1 MDGAEAVTE
10 DERPLWRR
18 IVDYP
23 LVAMVIATIVYIAAI
38 VLAVAVGKFAPQS
51 LGKVPVAAIQS
62 AITIAL
68 LYAAYKA
75 IIVRLGER
83 PRDDLPLGPALRD
96 GAIGLGAGFAL
107 MAVSVGVAAVLGIYR
122 ITGPGDTSRL
132 LLELIMVAIM
142 PGFTE
147 ELLFRGILFRWIEEF
162 GGSWLALLVTSA
174 LFGLAHILNPNAT
187 WFSSFAIAVEAGVL
201 LGGCYMLTRNLWLA
215 MGLHAGWNFTQGEIF
230 DVPVSG
236 IDEHGLVQ
244 ARLSGPELLSGGQF
258 GLEASLICLT
268 IATVTGI
275 ALVIWAVRKGHLV
288 RPHWLREPRQHEGL
302 VRTFG

>member
-1 MDGAEAVTE
+1 VNEARAVAA
-10 DERPLWRR
+10 DERPAWRR
-18 IVDYP
+18 VVDYP
-23 LVAMVIATIVYIAAI
+23 LVALVIATIVYILAT
-38 VLAVAVGKFAPQS
+38 VLGVVVGKVAPHS

-62 AITIAL
+62 AITIAF
-68 LYAAYKA
+68 LYTAYKL
-75 IIVRLGER
+75 IIVRLDDR
-83 PRDDLPLGPALRD
+83 PRDDLPAGPALRD
-96 GAIGLGAGFAL
+96 GAIGLSAGFAL
-107 MAVSVGVAAVLGIYR
+107 MAASVGVAALLGIYR
-122 ITGPGDTSRL
+122 IDGPGDTSRL

-236 IDEHGLVQ
+236 IDEHGLMQ
-244 ARLSGPELLSGGQF
+244 AQLSGPELLSGGRF
-258 GLEASLICLT
+258 GLEASLICLA
-268 IATVTGI
+268 IATATGVT
-275 ALVIWAVRKGHLV
+275 LVVWAVRKGHVV
-288 RPHWLREPRQHEGL
+288 RPYWLRQPEQDDEL
-302 VRTFG
+302 ARTFS

>member
-1 MDGAEAVTE
+1 MTEAEAVPAGK
-10 DERPLWRR
+10 PLWRK
-18 IVDYP
+18 IIDYP
-23 LVAMVIATIVYIAAI
+23 LVTMVIATVLYIC
-38 VLAVAVGKFAPQS
+38 AVALSIVIGKQVPAS
-51 LGKVPVAAIQS
+51 LGKTEVAAVH
-62 AITIAL
+62 AVITIGL
-68 LYAAYKA
+68 LLAVYKF
-75 IIVRLGER
+75 IITRLGEN
-83 PRDDLPLGPALRD
+83 PKDDLPAGPAIRD

-107 MAVSVGVAAVLGIYR
+107 MAASVGVATVAGVYR
-122 ITGPGDTSRL
+122 IIGEGDTSTL
-132 LLELIMVAIM
+132 LLELISVAIM

-147 ELLFRGILFRWIEEF
+147 ELLFRGILFRWLEEF

-174 LFGLAHILNPNAT
+174 LFGLAHIMNPNAT

-244 ARLSGPELLSGGQF
+244 AQLSGPPLLSGGTF

-268 IATVTGI
+268 IATATG
-275 ALVIWAVRKGHLV
+275 VWMVYRAVRKGHLV
-288 RPHWLREPRQHEGL
+288 HPHWLRD
-302 VRTFG
+302 

>member
-1 MDGAEAVTE
+1 MTEAEAVPAGK
-10 DERPLWRR
+10 PLWRK
-18 IVDYP
+18 IIDYP
-23 LVAMVIATIVYIAAI
+23 LVTMVIATVLYIC
-38 VLAVAVGKFAPQS
+38 AVALSIVIGKQVPAS
-51 LGKVPVAAIQS
+51 LGKTEVAAVH
-62 AITIAL
+62 AVITIGL
-68 LYAAYKA
+68 LLAVYK
-75 IIVRLGER
+75 IIITRLGEN
-83 PRDDLPLGPALRD
+83 PKDDLPAGPAIRD

-107 MAVSVGVAAVLGIYR
+107 MAASVGVATVAGVYR
-122 ITGPGDTSRL
+122 IIGEGDTSTL
-132 LLELIMVAIM
+132 LLELISVAIM

-147 ELLFRGILFRWIEEF
+147 ELLFRGILFRWLEEF

-174 LFGLAHILNPNAT
+174 LFGLAHIMNPNAT

-244 ARLSGPELLSGGQF
+244 AQLSGPPLLSGGTF

-268 IATVTGI
+268 IATATG
-275 ALVIWAVRKGHLV
+275 VWMVYRAVRKGHLV
-288 RPHWLREPRQHEGL
+288 HPHWLRD
-302 VRTFG
+302 

>member
-1 MDGAEAVTE
+1 VDETHEGASE
-10 DERPLWRR
+10 ERPLWRR

-23 LVAMVIATIVYIAAI
+23 LVALIIATIIYI
-38 VLAVAVGKFAPQS
+38 LATALGLWVGTFAPES
-51 LGKVPVAAIQS
+51 LGKVAVAAIQS
-62 AITIAL
+62 GVTIAL
-68 LYAAYKA
+68 LFGAYKGVIA
-75 IIVRLGER
+75 RLGEH
-83 PRDDLPLGPALRD
+83 PRDDLPAGPALRD
-96 GAIGLGAGFAL
+96 GAAGLAAGFAL
-107 MAVSVGVAAVLGIYR
+107 MAASVGVAALVGVYR

-132 LLELIMVAIM
+132 LLELITVAIM

-162 GGSWLALLVTSA
+162 GGSWLALVVTSA

-244 ARLSGPELLSGGQF
+244 AQMSGPALLSGGEF

-268 IATVTGI
+268 IATITGV
-275 ALVIWAVRKGHLV
+275 ALVTWAIRKGHLV
-288 RPHWLREPRQHEGL
+288 RPYWLRGPA
-302 VRTFG
+302 

>member
-1 MDGAEAVTE
+1 VDEDKRVAAE
-10 DERPLWRR
+10 ERPLWRR

-23 LVAMVIATIVYIAAI
+23 LVAMVIAVAVYIF
-38 VLAVAVGKFAPQS
+38 AVWLSLKFGKFAPRI
-51 LGKVPVAAIQS
+51 GKTADAAIQS
-62 AITIAL
+62 TLTIGL
-68 LYAAYKA
+68 LLLAYKLV
-75 IIVRLGER
+75 IVRLGDR
-83 PRDDLPLGPALRD
+83 PWDDLPLGPALRD

-107 MAVSVGVAAVLGIYR
+107 MAASVGLAAVLGIYR
-122 ITGPGDTSRL
+122 ITGSGDTSRL
-132 LLELIMVAIM
+132 LLELVVVAIM
-142 PGFTE
+142 PAFTE

-162 GGSWLALLVTSA
+162 GGSWLALAVTSA
-174 LFGLAHILNPNAT
+174 LFGMAHILNPNAT

-244 ARLSGPELLSGGQF
+244 AQLSGPELLSGGQF

-275 ALVIWAVRKGHLV
+275 VLVVRAAQKEHLI
-288 RPHWLREPRQHEGL
+288 RPHWLRD
-302 VRTFG
+302 

>member
-1 MDGAEAVTE
+1 MTEAEAIPAGK
-10 DERPLWRR
+10 PLWRK
-18 IVDYP
+18 IIDYP
-23 LVAMVIATIVYIAAI
+23 LVTMVIATVLYIC
-38 VLAVAVGKFAPQS
+38 AVALSIVIGKQVPAS
-51 LGKVPVAAIQS
+51 LGKSEVAAVH
-62 AITIAL
+62 AVITIGL
-68 LYAAYKA
+68 LLAVYKF
-75 IIVRLGER
+75 IITRLGEN
-83 PRDDLPLGPALRD
+83 PKDDLPAGPAIRD

-107 MAVSVGVAAVLGIYR
+107 MAASVGVATVAGVYR
-122 ITGPGDTSRL
+122 IIGEGDTSTL
-132 LLELIMVAIM
+132 LLELISVAIM

-147 ELLFRGILFRWIEEF
+147 ELLFRGILFRWLEEF

-174 LFGLAHILNPNAT
+174 LFGLAHIMNPNAT

-244 ARLSGPELLSGGQF
+244 AQLSGPPLLSGGTF

-268 IATVTGI
+268 IATATG
-275 ALVIWAVRKGHLV
+275 VWMVYRAVRKGHLV
-288 RPHWLREPRQHEGL
+288 HPHWLRD
-302 VRTFG
+302 

>member
-1 MDGAEAVTE
+1 MTEAEAIPAGK
-10 DERPLWRR
+10 PLWRK
-18 IVDYP
+18 IIDYP
-23 LVAMVIATIVYIAAI
+23 LVTMVIATVLYIC
-38 VLAVAVGKFAPQS
+38 AVALSIVIGKQVPAS
-51 LGKVPVAAIQS
+51 LGKTEVAAVH
-62 AITIAL
+62 AVITIGL
-68 LYAAYKA
+68 LLAVYKF
-75 IIVRLGER
+75 IITRLGEN
-83 PRDDLPLGPALRD
+83 PKDDLPAGPAIRD

-107 MAVSVGVAAVLGIYR
+107 MAASVGVATVAGVYR
-122 ITGPGDTSRL
+122 IIGEGDTSTL
-132 LLELIMVAIM
+132 LLELISVAIM

-147 ELLFRGILFRWIEEF
+147 ELLFRGILFRWLEEF

-174 LFGLAHILNPNAT
+174 LFGLAHIMNPNAT

-244 ARLSGPELLSGGQF
+244 AQLSGPPLLSGGTF

-268 IATVTGI
+268 IATATG
-275 ALVIWAVRKGHLV
+275 VWMVYRAVRKGHLV
-288 RPHWLREPRQHEGL
+288 HPHWLRD
-302 VRTFG
+302 